1 VVKLHLTMGQQV
13 RQTISFCR
21 LPWRSRRRQATKG
34 DGLSHIAA
42 SIYSVD
48 DQEVYL
54 AIGEAGFER
63 LVAAFYRRVP
73 ADAILGPMYG
83 EADLGGA
90 EQRLR
95 DFLIFR
101 FGGPPRYI
109 QERGHPR
116 LRMRH
121 ARFTIGQAARNRWL
135 ELMTKAIDEAMLP
148 PEAGELLRTFFDST
162 ATFLMNAG
170 E

>member
-1 VVKLHLTMGQQV
+1 M
-13 RQTISFCR
+13 
-21 LPWRSRRRQATKG
+21 
-34 DGLSHIAA
+34 
-42 SIYSVD
+42 D
-48 DQEVYL
+48 DQEVFS
-54 AIGEAGFER
+54 AIGEAGFDR

-73 ADAILGPMYG
+73 HDAILGPMYG
-83 EADLGGA
+83 DEDLAGA
-90 EQRLR
+90 ERRLR

-121 ARFTIGQAARNRWL
+121 VRFSIGQAARNRWL
-135 ELMTKAIDEAMLP
+135 ELMRNALEEASLP
-148 PEAGELLRTFFDST
+148 PEAAELLRMFFDST

-170 E
+170 D